1 MIKRL
6 ARKARSF
13 LRAFL
18 IIKDFRKF
26 AVESDG
32 RFSIAWRDFQPQLSD
47 KTVRTEFDLHYIY
60 HPAWAARVLAET
72 KPAKHIDISSSL
84 SFSTLVSAWL
94 PVDFYDFRP
103 ADLRL
108 SNLTS
113 QSVDLNRL
121 PFSDNSVASLS
132 CMHTVEHIGLGRYGD
147 KIDPRGDL
155 KAMAELA
162 RVLAPGG
169 NLLLVVPVGQP
180 RICFNAHRIY
190 SFEQI
195 ISSFPT
201 LALREFTLISE
212 KEKTMIRPADP
223 KLVKAER
230 YGCGCFWFIKK

>member
-1 MIKRL
+1 M
-6 ARKARSF
+6 
-13 LRAFL
+13 
-18 IIKDFRKF
+18 
-26 AVESDG
+26 
-32 RFSIAWRDFQPQLSD
+32 
-47 KTVRTEFDLHYIY
+47 
-60 HPAWAARVLAET
+60 
-72 KPAKHIDISSSL
+72 
-84 SFSTLVSAWL
+84 
-94 PVDFYDFRP
+94 
-103 ADLRL
+103 
-108 SNLTS
+108 TS

-169 NLLLVVPVGQP
+169 NLLLAVPVGQP

-195 ISSFPT
+195 VSSFPT

-223 KLVKAER
+223 KLVKVER
-230 YGCGCFWFIKK
+230 YGCGCFWFVKK